1 MEAYFD
7 LHLFDVAGTPIT
19 LATLIT
25 LVLILLVTIVIS
37 KVLEMATVRAFRL
50 RKVTDEGTVGVARRL
65 VHYSVLLIGIGIG
78 LQTVGINLTALFA
91 AGALFAIAL
100 GFAMQNIAQNF
111 VSGVILLVERAI
123 KPGDV
128 LKVEGRIVK
137 VTKMGI
143 RATIARTLDDEEIII
158 PNSVLVQTTVKNL
171 TLKDR
176 LHRLRATVGVLYSS
190 DMAKVMETL
199 QKAAEEIS
207 WRVQHLPP
215 RIFLR
220 EFGNSSVNFE
230 VSVWIDQPWRMQ
242 QRASELNKT
251 IWWALKEAG
260 ITIAFPQLDIHLDS
274 PVERSLASLSG
285 AISEQPEESI
295 E

>member
-1 MEAYFD
+1 MESYFD

-19 LATLIT
+19 LATLIA
-25 LVLILLVTIVIS
+25 LAVILLVTIVIS
-37 KVLEMATVRAFRL
+37 KVLEVATVRAFRL
-50 RKVTDEGTVGVARRL
+50 RQVADEGTVGVARRL

-123 KPGDV
+123 KPGDI

-137 VTKMGI
+137 VTRMGI
-143 RATIARTLDDEEIII
+143 RATIARTLEDEEIII

-176 LHRLRATVGVLYSS
+176 LHRLRAPVGVLYSS
-190 DMAKVMETL
+190 DMAVVMETL
-199 QKAAEEIS
+199 QKVAEEIP
-207 WRVQHLPP
+207 WRVQHMQP
-215 RIFLR
+215 RVFLK

-230 VSVWIDQPWRMQ
+230 VSLWIDEPWRMQ
-242 QRASELNKT
+242 QRASELNKA
-251 IWWALKEAG
+251 IWWALKAAG
-260 ITIAFPQLDIHLDS
+260 ITIAFPQLDVHLDP

-285 AISEQPEESI
+285 TMAEKTEDDRK
-295 E
+295 